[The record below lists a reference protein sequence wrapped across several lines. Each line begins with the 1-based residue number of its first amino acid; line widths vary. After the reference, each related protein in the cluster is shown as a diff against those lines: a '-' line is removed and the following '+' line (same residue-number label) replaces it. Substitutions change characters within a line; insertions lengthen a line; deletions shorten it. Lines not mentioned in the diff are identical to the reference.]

1 MYKIIVTPKAEK
13 SLDKLDSFERS
24 KILKQF
30 WKLELAPYHFS
41 KKLKE
46 CDFWSLK
53 IGKSD
58 YRLIFEIE
66 EVTKTVYAVAIGKR
80 RSVYRKF

>member
-1 MYKIIVTPKAEK
+1 MYKVIITPKAEK
-13 SLDKLDSFERS
+13 SLDKLDSFEKN
-24 KILKQF
+24 KIRKQV

-41 KKLKE
+41 KKLTE

-58 YRLIFEIE
+58 YRIIFEIDE
-66 EVTKTVYAVAIGKR
+66 GSKTVYVVAIGFR